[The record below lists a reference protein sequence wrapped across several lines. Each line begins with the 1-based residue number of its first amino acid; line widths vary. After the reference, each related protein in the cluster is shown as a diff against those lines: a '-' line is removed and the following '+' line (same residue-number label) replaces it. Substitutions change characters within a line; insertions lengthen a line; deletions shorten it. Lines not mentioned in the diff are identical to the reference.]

1 MERQGQVLRDDL
13 ADDRRRAGAV
23 SAVAGPRLQQALHE
37 REPAL
42 ADWAWA
48 VVEGRWIV
56 AGVVAFCL
64 AAAAAYLFLATPV
77 YQADAMIQ
85 VEEKPRA
92 VAGLEELSL
101 LFGDKTPAEA
111 EIEIIRSR
119 TLLGN
124 VVDQLDLDVEARPRR
139 FPLLGN
145 AIARRYPGPGP
156 AAPVMGLARFAWG
169 GERLQV
175 RRLDV
180 SDDLLDQP
188 LTLTALSGGRY
199 RLATA
204 DRRLQVEGE
213 VGAAASTSGG
223 ERRIETFVSELAARP
238 GTEFVV
244 RKRRRDDVVA
254 TMQQKL
260 RVSEKGKSTGI
271 LTVELEGTDPRRV
284 GSVVSAIATT
294 YLRQNVERRSAEAAK
309 TLEFLESQL
318 PVLKSNL
325 DAAESR
331 LNAFKRGNR
340 AVDLSREATALLER
354 SADLEKETSALEM
367 QRTELRQ
374 RFTDNHPNLVALA
387 QKLDRLRAE
396 RAVVETR
403 MRALPEAEAVSARL
417 VRDVKVANELYLLL
431 LNKAQ
436 EIRVAKSGIIGN
448 VRIVDPARVPRAPAS
463 PNGIL
468 VFPLALLLGLGA
480 GAATAIGRRALDEG
494 AQDAEQIESG
504 TGLPVY
510 VTIPHSDKQAE
521 LTRAARRSGHGS
533 LPVLFAADPEDVAV
547 ENLRSLRTSLQF
559 SLVES
564 RNNVVAVLGPAP
576 GVGKSFVC
584 VNLAHVL
591 AAAGRTVLLVD
602 ADLRRGQL
610 HRQFDTDRHPGLTDV
625 LAGAVALQAAARGT
639 REGQL
644 HVLPTGTV
652 PPNPAEL
659 LSSQR
664 FEAVLNAAARR
675 FDIVIVDTPPLLAVT
690 DAALVARLA
699 GVNLLVLR
707 AGQHS
712 IREIALTVR
721 RLEQSGI
728 RLQGAVLNDLVPSR
742 GRYGGHY
749 YHQYAYPSQPAD

>member
-1 MERQGQVLRDDL
+1 MELQGQVLRDDR
-13 ADDRRRAGAV
+13 AGDRPRAGA
-23 SAVAGPRLQQALHE
+23 ADTVAAPRLQQALRD
-37 REPAL
+37 REPTL
-42 ADWAWA
+42 ADYAWA

-56 AGVVAFCL
+56 GGVAAFCL
-64 AAAAAYLFLATPV
+64 AAAAAYLFLATPM
-77 YQADAMIQ
+77 YHADALVQ
-85 VEEKPRA
+85 VEEKPRN
-92 VAGLEELSL
+92 VAGLEELSA
-101 LFGDKTPAEA
+101 LFGEKTPAET

-119 TLLGN
+119 TLLGQ
-124 VVDQLDLDVEARPRR
+124 VVDQLELDVEARPRR
-139 FPLLGN
+139 LPLFGN

-156 AAPVMGLARFAWG
+156 AAPVLGLARFAWG

-180 SDDLLDQP
+180 SDDLLDRP

-199 RLATA
+199 RVATA
-204 DRRLQVEGE
+204 DHRLQVDGQ
-213 VGAAASTSGG
+213 VGTAASASAG
-223 ERRIETFVSELAARP
+223 ERRFETFVSELAARP
-238 GTEFVV
+238 GTEFVL

-254 TMQQKL
+254 ALQQDL
-260 RVSEKGKSTGI
+260 RVTEKGKSTGI
-271 LTVELEGTDPRRV
+271 LVVELDDSDPRRV

-340 AVDLSREATALLER
+340 TVDLSREATALLER

-367 QRTELRQ
+367 QRAELRQ
-374 RFTDNHPNLVALA
+374 RFTDNHPTLVALA
-387 QKLDRLRAE
+387 QKLEKLRSE
-396 RAVVETR
+396 RAAVETR
-403 MRALPEAEAVSARL
+403 MRALPEAEVDSARL

-448 VRIVDPARVPRAPAS
+448 VRIIDPARVPRDPAS

-468 VFPLALLLGLGA
+468 VFLLALLLGLGA
-480 GAATAIGRRALDEG
+480 GAAAAIARQALDEG

-510 VTIPHSDKQAE
+510 ATIPHSDKEAE
-521 LTRAARRSGHGS
+521 LTRAARRSGHGA

-547 ENLRSLRTSLQF
+547 ENLRSLRTSLEF

-576 GVGKSFVC
+576 GVGKSFVG

-602 ADLRRGQL
+602 ADLRRGHL
-610 HRQFDTDRHPGLTDV
+610 HRHFDTDRHPGLSDV
-625 LAGAVALQAAARGT
+625 LAGAVALQAAARST

-644 HVLPTGTV
+644 YLLPTGTV

-664 FEAVLNAAARR
+664 FGAILDAAARR
-675 FDIVIVDTPPLLAVT
+675 FDIVILDTPPLLAVT
-690 DAALVARLA
+690 DAALVARFA

-742 GRYGGHY
+742 RRYGGNY
-749 YHQYAYPSQPAD
+749 YYRYAFPSRPAE